1 MRAFLDR
8 SAMARMRA
16 HCADVRA
23 AAAASDA
30 GGSSIR
36 LRRLVAAPAS
46 PLLSPPPLALA
57 PNDTADAASRL
68 RRHVVWHGHVLAV
81 RVLDLTVLTSF
92 VAKDA
97 EFASAWLE
105 DIGAYPM
112 PRLILC

>member
-1 MRAFLDR
+1 MRPLYMTPSRTR
-8 SAMARMRA
+8 SA
-16 HCADVRA
+16 
-23 AAAASDA
+23 S
-30 GGSSIR
+30 
-36 LRRLVAAPAS
+36 
-46 PLLSPPPLALA
+46 
-57 PNDTADAASRL
+57 NDTADAALRL

-81 RVLDLTVLTSF
+81 RALDLTVLTSF